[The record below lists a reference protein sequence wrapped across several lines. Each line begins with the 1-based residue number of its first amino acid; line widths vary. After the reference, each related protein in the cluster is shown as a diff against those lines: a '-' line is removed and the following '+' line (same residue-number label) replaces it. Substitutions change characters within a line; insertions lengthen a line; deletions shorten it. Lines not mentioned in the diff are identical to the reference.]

1 MKKNVIILGSTGSIG
16 LNTIEVLSIHSG
28 SYNIFALVANSSVN
42 TLFEQCKKYNPKYA
56 YMNKAGC
63 GEELIA
69 LIKNSNISTEVLFNE
84 QELMQLVA
92 HDDVDIIVC
101 AISGSAGLKSSVQAA
116 RSGKKVLL
124 ANKESLVMC
133 GSLFME
139 IAKDNSSTILPVDSE
154 HNALHQCFA
163 ANSTKSLEKIILTA
177 SGGPFLDSDINK
189 FDHITPKQALKH
201 PTWDMGKKISIDSAT
216 MMNKGLE
223 VIEAMHL
230 FNLRLEEVDVIIHP
244 QSLIHSMVCY
254 NDGSIILQASKND
267 MKIPI
272 AYCLGWP
279 YRIRSGIEL
288 MDLTQQPPLTFQEI
302 SKEKFPCFYLA
313 KEVAFEGDSLPAAMN
328 AANEIAV
335 HAFLDGHIKFTDIY
349 KVIREIT
356 EAHKKIKLSSVE
368 EVIEIDSDSRVSASK
383 VVKKYKS

>member
-288 MDLTQQPPLTFQEI
+288 MNLTQQPPLTFQEI

-349 KVIREIT
+349 KVVREIT

>member
-254 NDGSIILQASKND
+254 NDESIILQASKND

-288 MDLTQQPPLTFQEI
+288 MNLTQQPPLTFQEI

-349 KVIREIT
+349 KVVREIT